1 MILRCCINSCTNKCY
16 RILAAC
22 LYIVSAAANLH
33 SAILTCINLTHMKMC
48 LWNRLTSLNK
58 TNYNLIDV
66 MTNLIQL
73 FYLKSA
79 VKQLFFKLLRCYI
92 NIYIF
97 FKPT

>member
-1 MILRCCINSCTNKCY
+1 MILCCCINSCTNKCY
-16 RILAAC
+16 WILAAC

-48 LWNRLTSLNK
+48 LWNRLASLNK

-73 FYLKSA
+73 LYLKSA